1 MHIVT
6 QYDLEI
12 FCAIILFPSVFP
24 IIIYQP
30 SWRHHAWHPPTTS
43 KWCFFFIFIWME
55 LDHHSVTRS
64 SLWSCDFHLG
74 WWQGA
79 RLGASRI
86 FSTFSIIKST
96 NLVNGDPPMDL
107 CCAHQCHHCHQYW
120 PSPSL
125 PWWSRRTWPKTTC
138 LPSSHWVLAV
148 HRKNWEPLVFGPALA
163 IESTPGESKEKLS
176 PSLVAHK
183 YDQKR
188 LNCLYCVCSVL
199 FCLFLIGHVLEDQNP
214 LRCVRHKDRT

>member
-1 MHIVT
+1 MTSTHFVEVVYLLHIHLKVT
-6 QYDLEI
+6 KSS
-12 FCAIILFPSVFP
+12 PS
-24 IIIYQP
+24 
-30 SWRHHAWHPPTTS
+30 
-43 KWCFFFIFIWME
+43 
-55 LDHHSVTRS
+55 S
-64 SLWSCDFHLG
+64 SNFHLG

-79 RLGASRI
+79 RFGASRI

-148 HRKNWEPLVFGPALA
+148 QRKNWEPLVFGPALA
-163 IESTPGESKEKLS
+163 MESTPGEMREKLGH
-176 PSLVAHK
+176 SLAAHK
-183 YDQKR
+183 YDQNR
-188 LNCLYCVCSVL
+188 LNCNFCTVLPFPYWSRTGRSKSV
-199 FCLFLIGHVLEDQNP
+199 EMRDA
-214 LRCVRHKDRT
+214 